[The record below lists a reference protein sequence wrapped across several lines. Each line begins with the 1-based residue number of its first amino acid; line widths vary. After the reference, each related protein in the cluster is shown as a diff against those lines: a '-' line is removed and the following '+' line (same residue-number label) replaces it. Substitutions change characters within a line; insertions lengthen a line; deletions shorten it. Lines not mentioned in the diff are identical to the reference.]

1 MARNNQKSI
10 QGVKKKVEQ
19 VYLVDRMTENVFHH
33 RSADQGFPATI
44 RLEAERLTVVSRAV
58 SNDTFRR
65 SNSSVGGSVA
75 SAREAKVSMIKF
87 TQSICTAFNGESYLY
102 MYKLIINK
110 SLVSYI
116 NNTSAAE
123 SDNDGDNVD
132 GELKLEELGD

>member
-1 MARNNQKSI
+1 M
-10 QGVKKKVEQ
+10 
-19 VYLVDRMTENVFHH
+19 
-33 RSADQGFPATI
+33 
-44 RLEAERLTVVSRAV
+44 
-58 SNDTFRR
+58 
-65 SNSSVGGSVA
+65 A

-123 SDNDGDNVD
+123 SDNDGNDVD